1 MKLLYLK
8 MKGFRKYKEPYEL
21 EFNDETYIIGGNAKG
36 KSTIA
41 YAVVWTFLGTD
52 IRGND
57 KTSMINRD
65 SRECATEIG
74 FIGNDNKNHVLLRY
88 KHRTYSSK
96 NFILL
101 DGKNVK
107 QKDLEELYIDKPLFL
122 SIFNP
127 DYFRDCEPAKQKE
140 LIDKYL
146 PDISYQEVFNK
157 LPDSEKDKIDIKDGN
172 ITKFIKETGLRIRD
186 TQNKLEVKKGNLEY
200 AKKLHSEELEEKQ
213 EFTKQEE
220 IDLLEQEKDFI
231 ETDNKNQLRRKLQ
244 DSIGTKEAEQF
255 NIQNQLDK
263 INEKGKKA
271 RIEYNKILSDPMS
284 QCPCCNQPLN
294 SDNKKIALE
303 NKRNEMFSLGTEK
316 EELENKLSDIKV
328 EAMQLKASLYS
339 LGRKEN
345 SERLN
350 EINNR
355 LAELTEEKE
364 RIVKFNHGLQVKMD
378 NKEKTK
384 KDIINIVVEMEQLEE
399 LIDNYNLQIII
410 AKKLYCMIIQEKM
423 KIVEQYMKNTQIKF
437 YELIKSTGELK
448 DCFKITRNGE
458 EFSSLSKSQ
467 KFVTILEICNMLNKI
482 SGLNIPILIDD
493 AESYPDF
500 RFRFED
506 YGAQLIIIR
515 AKKNRIIKISDKE
528 ESISSFR
535 TIQLSHK
542 VQNYRKIA

>member
-8 MKGFRKYKEPYEL
+8 MKGFRKYKEPFKV
-21 EFNDETYIIGGNAKG
+21 EFNDETHIIGGNAKG

-41 YAVVWTFLGTD
+41 YAIVWTFLGTD

-57 KTSMINRD
+57 KISMINRD
-65 SRECATEIG
+65 SIECASEIG
-74 FIGNDNKNHVLLRY
+74 FIGNDNNKHVLLRY
-88 KHRTYSSK
+88 KHSKYSSK

-101 DGKNVK
+101 DGQNVK
-107 QKDLEELYIDKPLFL
+107 QKDLEKLYIDKPLFL

-146 PDISYQEVFNK
+146 PEVSYQDVFNK
-157 LPDSEKDKIDIKDGN
+157 LPDSEKDKIDIKDGD
-172 ITKFIKETGLRIRD
+172 IVKFIKENGLRIRD
-186 TQNKLEVKKGNLEY
+186 TERKLEVKKGNLEY
-200 AKKLHSEELEEKQ
+200 AKRIHSEKLEEKQ

-220 IDLLEQEKDFI
+220 LELLEQEKDFL
-231 ETDNKNQLRRKLQ
+231 ETDNKNQVRRKLQ

-263 INEKGKKA
+263 INDKGKKA
-271 RIEYNKILSDPMS
+271 RIEYNKILSDPLA
-284 QCPCCNQPLN
+284 QCPCCNQTLN
-294 SDNKKIALE
+294 VGNKKIALE
-303 NKRNEMFSLGTEK
+303 NKRNEMFLLGAEK
-316 EELENKLSDIKV
+316 EELENKLSDVKV
-328 EAMQLKASLYS
+328 EVMKLKANLYA
-339 LGRKEN
+339 LGREED
-345 SERLN
+345 SERLT
-350 EINNR
+350 EINDRIN
-355 LAELTEEKE
+355 ELTKEKE
-364 RIVKFNHGLQVKMD
+364 EIIKFNHELQVKVD

-399 LIDNYNLQIII
+399 LIDKYNLQITI
-410 AKKLYCMIIQEKM
+410 ARKLYCMIIQEKM
-423 KIVEQYMKNTQIKF
+423 KVVEQYMNNTQIKF

-467 KFVTILEICNMLNKI
+467 KFVTVLEICNMLNKI

-500 RFRFED
+500 QFKFED
-506 YGAQLIIIR
+506 YKAQLIIIR
-515 AKKNRIIKISDKE
+515 AKKNRLIKISDKE
-528 ESISSFR
+528 ESISRFR
-535 TIQLSHK
+535 TMKLSPK
-542 VQNYRKIA
+542 NKDYRKVA